1 MKKWMVLCL
10 GLVGLMLA
18 GCGGSVAAVAAT
30 EATVPVVA
38 DADAGTIIAEAVIE
52 PAQWQAV
59 SFASGGKVVA
69 VQVAPGDVVA
79 EGDVLAQLDTT
90 LLDLALI
97 EAQANV
103 AFQQSVLAELAVAK
117 PTTETASLALEQ
129 ARVQSAAPDIAAAR
143 AQLAQAEITLN
154 NARDEYKKSLD
165 RSWEEE
171 WVRDQYAEILRRA
184 ELDYQAA
191 QAQLNK
197 AYQAQSA
204 YSYGVERQEQET
216 ALSYSQALAHWE
228 QQQLQAQAR
237 LEQAQ
242 AAVTRIQA
250 QIADATLY
258 APFSGTISDVPV
270 KIGDTVNPGQPVMT
284 LATLAQLRARTK
296 DLTELDVVRLS
307 EGQSA
312 TVTVE
317 ALPDL
322 QLSGKVVCIELQA
335 EDYRGDVVYP
345 VIIELDD
352 IPAELRWG
360 MTALVEI
367 EAP

>member
-18 GCGGSVAAVAAT
+18 GCGGAVGAEAVAA
-30 EATVPVVA
+30 EVVPVVA
-38 DADAGTIIAEAVIE
+38 DADAGKVIAEAVIE
-52 PAQWQAV
+52 PAQWQAL
-59 SFASGGKVVA
+59 SFAIGGKVVA

-79 EGDVLAQLDTT
+79 EGDVLACLDTT
-90 LLDLALI
+90 LLELALV

-103 AFQQSVLAELAVAK
+103 AFQQSVLAELAATE

-129 ARVQSAAPDIAAAR
+129 ARAQSAAPDIAATR

-154 NARDEYKKSLD
+154 NARDEYQKSLD

-171 WVRDQYAEILRRA
+171 WVRDQYAEVLQRA

-204 YSYGVERQEQET
+204 HSYDVERQEQE
-216 ALSYSQALAHWE
+216 AASSYEQALAHWE
-228 QQQLQAQAR
+228 QQQLQAQTR
-237 LEQAQ
+237 LEQAHV
-242 AAVTRIQA
+242 AVTRIQA

-258 APFSGTISDVPV
+258 APFAGTISGVPV
-270 KIGDTVNPGQPVMT
+270 KAGDTVTPGQPVMT

-296 DLTELDVVRLS
+296 DLTELDVVRIA
-307 EGQSA
+307 EGQAA
-312 TVTVE
+312 TVTAE
-317 ALPDL
+317 ALPDVN
-322 QLSGKVVCIELQA
+322 LSGRVVRVELQA

-345 VIIELDD
+345 VTIALDEV
-352 IPAELRWG
+352 PADLRWG

-367 EAP
+367 DAP

>member
-18 GCGGSVAAVAAT
+18 GCGSSVAAVAAT

-38 DADAGTIIAEAVIE
+38 DADAGKIIAEAVIE
-52 PAQWQAV
+52 PAQWQAL

-79 EGDVLAQLDTT
+79 EGDVLARLDTT
-90 LLDLALI
+90 LLELALI

-103 AFQQSVLAELAVAK
+103 AFQQSVMAELAVAK

-129 ARVQSAAPDIAAAR
+129 ARAQSAAPDIAAAR
-143 AQLAQAEITLN
+143 AQLAQTEITLN
-154 NARDEYKKSLD
+154 NARDEYNKSLD
-165 RSWEEE
+165 RSWEEQ
-171 WVRDQYAEILRRA
+171 WVRDQYAEVLRRA

-204 YSYGVERQEQET
+204 HGYDVQRQEQET
-216 ALSYSQALAHWE
+216 ALSYAQALAHWE
-228 QQQLQAQAR
+228 QQQVQAQAR

-242 AAVTRIQA
+242 VAVERIQA
-250 QIADATLY
+250 QIVDATLV
-258 APFSGTISDVPV
+258 APFAGTVSDVPV
-270 KIGDTVNPGQPVMT
+270 KVGDTVSPGQPVAT
-284 LATLAQLRARTK
+284 LATLTQLRARTK
-296 DLTELDVVRLS
+296 DLTELDVVRIA
-307 EGQSA
+307 EGQA
-312 TVTVE
+312 VIVTVE
-317 ALPDL
+317 ALPDVT
-322 QLSGKVVCIELQA
+322 LSGKVVRIELQA
-335 EDYRGDVVYP
+335 EDYRGDAVYP
-345 VIIELDD
+345 VTIELDEV
-352 IPAELRWG
+352 PAGLRWG

-367 EAP
+367 DAP

>member
-1 MKKWMVLCL
+1 
-10 GLVGLMLA
+10 MLA
-18 GCGGSVAAVAAT
+18 R
-30 EATVPVVA
+30 
-38 DADAGTIIAEAVIE
+38 
-52 PAQWQAV
+52 
-59 SFASGGKVVA
+59 
-69 VQVAPGDVVA
+69 
-79 EGDVLAQLDTT
+79 LDTT

-103 AFQQSVLAELAVAK
+103 AFQQSVLVELMATE

-129 ARVQSAAPDIAAAR
+129 TRAQSAAPDIAAAR

-154 NARDEYKKSLD
+154 NARDEYRKSLD
-165 RSWEEE
+165 RSWEEQ
-171 WVRDQYAEILRRA
+171 WVRDQYAEILKRA

-204 YSYGVERQEQET
+204 HSYGVERQEQE
-216 ALSYSQALAHWE
+216 AASSYTQAVAHWE
-228 QQQLQAQAR
+228 QQQLQAQSR

-242 AAVTRIQA
+242 VAVTRIQA
-250 QIADATLY
+250 QIADATLC
-258 APFSGTISDVPV
+258 APFAGVISDVPV
-270 KIGDTVNPGQPVMT
+270 KAGDTVTPGQPVVT

-296 DLTELDVVRLS
+296 DLTELDVVRIA
-307 EGQSA
+307 EGQA
-312 TVTVE
+312 AVVTVE

-322 QLSGKVVCIELQA
+322 QLSGKVVRVELHA

-345 VIIELDD
+345 VIVELDD

-367 EAP
+367 DAP

>member
-18 GCGGSVAAVAAT
+18 GCGSSVAAVAAT

-38 DADAGTIIAEAVIE
+38 GSDVGKVIAEAVIE
-52 PAQWQAV
+52 PAEWQAL
-59 SFASGGKVVA
+59 SFARGGKVVA
-69 VQVAPGDVVA
+69 VQVEPGDVVA
-79 EGDVLAQLDTT
+79 KGDVLARLDTT
-90 LLDLALI
+90 LLDLALV

-103 AFQQSVLAELAVAK
+103 AFQQSVLAELAVTK
-117 PTTETASLALEQ
+117 PTTETASLALSQ
-129 ARVQSAAPDIAAAR
+129 ARVQSATPDIAAAR

-154 NARDEYKKSLD
+154 NARDEYRKSQD
-165 RSWEEE
+165 RSWEEQ
-171 WVRDQYAEILRRA
+171 WVRDQYAEVLQWA

-204 YSYGVERQEQET
+204 HGYDVERQEQEA
-216 ALSYSQALAHWE
+216 ALSYAQALAHWE

-242 AAVTRIQA
+242 VAVERIQA

-258 APFSGTISDVPV
+258 APFAGTISEVPV
-270 KIGDTVNPGQPVMT
+270 KVGDTVTPGQPVVT

-296 DLTELDVVRLS
+296 DLTELDVVRIA

-312 TVTVE
+312 AVTVE
-317 ALPDL
+317 ALPDV
-322 QLSGKVVCIELQA
+322 QLRGKVVRIELQA

-345 VIIELDD
+345 VIIALDEV
-352 IPAELRWG
+352 PAGLRWG

-367 EAP
+367 EMP

>member
-1 MKKWMVLCL
+1 MKKWMILYL

-18 GCGGSVAAVAAT
+18 GCGNSVGAEAVAA
-30 EATVPVVA
+30 ETVPVVA
-38 DADAGTIIAEAVIE
+38 DADAGTIIVEAVIE

-69 VQVAPGDVVA
+69 VQVRPGDVVA
-79 EGDVLAQLDTT
+79 EGDVLARLDST
-90 LLDLALI
+90 LLELALV
-97 EAQANV
+97 EARANV
-103 AFQQSVLAELAVAK
+103 AFQQSVLAELAVTE

-129 ARVQSAAPDIAAAR
+129 TRAQSAAPDIAAAR

-154 NARDEYKKSLD
+154 NAQDEYNKSLD
-165 RSWEEE
+165 RHWEEQ

-197 AYQAQSA
+197 AYQSQSA
-204 YSYGVERQEQET
+204 HSYDVERQEQET
-216 ALSYSQALAHWE
+216 ASSYSQAVAHWE

-237 LEQAQ
+237 LEQAHV
-242 AAVTRIQA
+242 AVTRIQA
-250 QIADATLY
+250 QIADATLV
-258 APFSGTISDVPV
+258 APFAGTISEAPV
-270 KIGDTVNPGQPVMT
+270 KVGDTVSPGQPVMT

-296 DLTELDVVRLS
+296 DLTELDVVRIA
-307 EGQSA
+307 EGQA
-312 TVTVE
+312 VVVTLE
-317 ALPDL
+317 ALPDVK
-322 QLSGKVVCIELQA
+322 LSGKVARIELQA

-345 VIIELDD
+345 VVVALDE
-352 IPAELRWG
+352 IPSELRWG

-367 EAP
+367 DAP

>member
-18 GCGGSVAAVAAT
+18 GCGSSVGAEAVAA
-30 EATVPVVA
+30 ETVPVVA
-38 DADAGTIIAEAVIE
+38 DADAGTIVVEAVIE
-52 PAQWQAV
+52 PAQWQAL
-59 SFASGGKVVA
+59 SFAGGGKVVA
-69 VQVAPGDVVA
+69 VQVEPGDVVA
-79 EGDVLAQLDTT
+79 EGDVLARLDTT
-90 LLDLALI
+90 LLELALV

-103 AFQQSVLAELAVAK
+103 AFQQSVLAELAVTA

-129 ARVQSAAPDIAAAR
+129 ARAQSAAPDIAVAR

-154 NARDEYKKSLD
+154 NAQDEYNKSLD

-171 WVRDQYAEILRRA
+171 WVRDQYAEVLRWA

-204 YSYGVERQEQET
+204 HGYDVERQEQE
-216 ALSYSQALAHWE
+216 AASSYTQAIAHWE
-228 QQQLQAQAR
+228 QQQIQAHAR

-242 AAVTRIQA
+242 VVVTRIQA

-258 APFSGTISDVPV
+258 APFAGVISDVPV
-270 KIGDTVNPGQPVMT
+270 KVGDTVTPGQPVMT

-296 DLTELDVVRLS
+296 DLTELDVVRIA
-307 EGQSA
+307 EGQ
-312 TVTVE
+312 TVIVTVE
-317 ALPDL
+317 ALPDIH
-322 QLSGKVVCIELQA
+322 LSGKVVRIELHA
-335 EDYRGDVVYP
+335 DDYRGDVVYP
-345 VIIELDD
+345 VIIELDE
-352 IPAELRWG
+352 IPSELRWG